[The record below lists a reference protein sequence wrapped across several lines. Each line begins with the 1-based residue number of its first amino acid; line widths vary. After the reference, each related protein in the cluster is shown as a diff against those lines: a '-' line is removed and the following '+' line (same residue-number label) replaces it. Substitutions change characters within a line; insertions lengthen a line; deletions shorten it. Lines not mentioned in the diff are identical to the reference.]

1 LFVCS
6 GFEEK
11 REMKNGLTGLLLIAC
26 SMGVFAQNIAT
37 IQCLTSYDS
46 VLKAH
51 QLRGGFLIYDEHDST
66 LYSNQFHL
74 LDSMLSPVSTFKIY
88 NALQALDNKLL
99 FNEND
104 TLHWDGKMRRV
115 EAWNRDLSLQE
126 AFSASAVWYFQEV
139 ARRSGKERMQHT
151 VNVLD
156 YGNKSVAGAID
167 SFWLNGTLLI
177 SARQQLDLL
186 RRLYHEQLPFN
197 IESQQTVKR
206 IMKNNEPNLYGKT
219 GWGMW
224 QGKDLG
230 WFIGWMEQESK
241 PIFFVHILM
250 ADEIPD
256 NDFGQLRRSMIMEQL
271 KCRFEK

>member
-1 LFVCS
+1 
-6 GFEEK
+6 
-11 REMKNGLTGLLLIAC
+11 MKNGLTGLLFIAC
-26 SMGVFAQNIAT
+26 SMCVFAQNKVAN
-37 IQCLTSYDS
+37 QCLMSYDS
-46 VLKAH
+46 VLKAYH
-51 QLRGGFLIYDEHDST
+51 LRGGFLIYDEQNST
-66 LYSNQFHL
+66 LYSNQFHM
-74 LDSMLSPVSTFKIY
+74 LDSMLSPASTFKIY

-115 EAWNRDLSLQE
+115 EAWNRDLSLQD

-256 NDFGQLRRSMIMEQL
+256 NDFGQLRRSMILEQIRCWL
-271 KCRFEK
+271 EKG